1 MHLQAINCINSPQLP
16 PLPATYQLDLLLI
29 HFITLLPFVL
39 LLQFSVKHG
48 ALVFTIPTLAH
59 TIPTGRQK
67 QQKQQHSKTK
77 QRQQLKEISALARST
92 DHLLC

>member
-1 MHLQAINCINSPQLP
+1 MLLQAINCINSPQLP

-67 QQKQQHSKTK
+67 QQQQQQPKTK
-77 QRQQLKEISALARST
+77 RQKLKKIPALARST